1 MAYPVVIENLIECYK
16 KLPGIGE
23 KTAERMALY
32 TLELDE
38 DTTNL
43 FAQALLSVKR
53 DIKRC
58 KKCNNLSDKDVC
70 DICSDSTRNSHMIC
84 VVEEPKNVFQLEKIG
99 SYHGLY
105 HVLDGLISPLDN
117 INPEDIN
124 LSSLLSRIEKEGT
137 KEIIMAVK
145 PSVEGE
151 TTALYISKILE
162 DKDVMISKIAHGVP
176 IGADMDYIDSL
187 TLEMALEERKDIT
200 SKSNE

>member
-32 TLELDE
+32 TLELEE
-38 DTTNL
+38 DTIDL
-43 FAQALLSVKR
+43 FSQSLKSVKK

-58 KKCNNLSDKDVC
+58 KKCNNLSDKDIC
-70 DICSDSTRNSHMIC
+70 DICSDESRDTHTIC
-84 VVEEPKNVFQLEKIG
+84 VVEEPKNVFQLEKVG

-124 LSSLLSRIEKEGT
+124 LSSLLSRINEENT

-162 DKDVMISKIAHGVP
+162 DKNVTISKIAHGVP
-176 IGADMDYIDSL
+176 LGADMDYIDSL
-187 TLEMALEERKDIT
+187 TLEMALEERKNIT
-200 SKSNE
+200 SKPNE

>member
-32 TLELDE
+32 TLELEE
-38 DTTNL
+38 DTIDL
-43 FAQALLSVKR
+43 FSQSLKSVKK

-58 KKCNNLSDKDVC
+58 KKCNNLSDKDIC
-70 DICSDSTRNSHMIC
+70 DICSDESRDTHTIC
-84 VVEEPKNVFQLEKIG
+84 VVEEPKNVFQLEKVG

-124 LSSLLSRIEKEGT
+124 LSSLLSRINEEGT

-151 TTALYISKILE
+151 TTSLYISKILE
-162 DKDVMISKIAHGVP
+162 DKNITISKIAHGVP
-176 IGADMDYIDSL
+176 LGADMDYIDSL
-187 TLEMALEERKDIT
+187 TLEMALEERKNIT
-200 SKSNE
+200 SKPNE